1 MKLLKIFSLNSIA
14 VVIKIICL
22 IVVNKM
28 IAIYV
33 GPSGFAAISQ
43 LQNII
48 QGAMSISTVGVSG
61 AVVKYTAEYSG
72 NEKKLTEYLSTTVLV
87 CFLFTFITSITIF
100 FSADYIT
107 SQYLSGADY
116 SYFLK
121 VLSVSLI
128 FTVFNVLCL
137 SIVNGKEK
145 IKLFVILNVFS
156 SLFTLFY
163 SCILIYY
170 SQLTGALFSL
180 VTAQALIAFFIV
192 FYCLKLKVVKLS
204 YFFQGIDVDSLKKTT
219 AFSLMVVI
227 PSLTWP
233 FIYSLIRSDI
243 TQSLGIEYAGN
254 WDAMWKFSGIYLS
267 FITSILGIYYLPR
280 LSKIVG
286 KKNLI
291 VELKEGYKIILPF
304 LLLSC
309 ITIYFSKNLI
319 IRYLFTDEF
328 YLMAELFGW
337 QLVGDFI
344 KIVAWLISYVFLA
357 KAMVKVQLI
366 TEISLA
372 VTFYMLSKYL
382 VDILG
387 FYGVA
392 VAHVVNNSI
401 MLILV
406 ILIFYFTKFEKEA
419 LK

>member
-1 MKLLKIFSLNSIA
+1 
-14 VVIKIICL
+14 
-22 IVVNKM
+22 M
-28 IAIYV
+28 IAIFV

-48 QGAMSISTVGVSG
+48 QAAMSLSTAGVSG
-61 AVVKYTAEYSG
+61 AVVKYTAEYSED
-72 NEKKLTEYLSTTVLV
+72 EKKLTAYLSTTVLV

-128 FTVFNVLCL
+128 FTVINVLCL

-145 IKLFVILNVFS
+145 TKLFVILNVFS

-170 SQLTGALFSL
+170 SQLSGALFSL

-192 FYCLKLKVVKLS
+192 FYCLKFKVVKLS

-309 ITIYFSKNLI
+309 ITIYLSKNLI

-401 MLILV
+401 MLTLV

>member
-1 MKLLKIFSLNSIA
+1 
-14 VVIKIICL
+14 
-22 IVVNKM
+22 
-28 IAIYV
+28 
-33 GPSGFAAISQ
+33 
-43 LQNII
+43 
-48 QGAMSISTVGVSG
+48 
-61 AVVKYTAEYSG
+61 
-72 NEKKLTEYLSTTVLV
+72 
-87 CFLFTFITSITIF
+87 
-100 FSADYIT
+100 
-107 SQYLSGADY
+107 
-116 SYFLK
+116 
-121 VLSVSLI
+121 
-128 FTVFNVLCL
+128 
-137 SIVNGKEK
+137 
-145 IKLFVILNVFS
+145 
-156 SLFTLFY
+156 
-163 SCILIYY
+163 
-170 SQLTGALFSL
+170 
-180 VTAQALIAFFIV
+180 
-192 FYCLKLKVVKLS
+192 
-204 YFFQGIDVDSLKKTT
+204 
-219 AFSLMVVI
+219 MVVI

-243 TQSLGIEYAGN
+243 TQSLGLEYAGN

-304 LLLSC
+304 LLLGC
-309 ITIYFSKNLI
+309 ILTYFSKKLI

-372 VTFYMLSKYL
+372 FSFYMLSKYL
-382 VDILG
+382 VDSLG

-401 MLILV
+401 MLTLV
-406 ILIFYFTKFEKEA
+406 ILIFYFTKFDKGS
-419 LK
+419 LI